1 MKLAIKAYLVTLI
14 LLTLV
19 FAVSAQQRS
28 ELDDRN
34 QAPTVGT
41 GGPVGGPTG
50 LFTVYDGSTLR
61 KGEYT
66 FSGAISNYDRDPG
79 DIDITS
85 VPLSFQVGVTNHL
98 ELFFTT
104 EGYRGV
110 KVNSPRNLSGFY
122 LPNSQ
127 LFINGAFQSPPA
139 IVLAPNGGGPNPFFG
154 QAIFRP
160 TGSAGF
166 VPFPFIGGNAGTF
179 GLQFPFFSGPQFGFP
194 AGTNALIGPAFQG
207 GASVGA
213 FPGLGSVYG
222 SILPGIV
229 FSTQPLINLN
239 GDPSGEGPLGFTL
252 APAYNPDVPFI
263 NRTWGT
269 SSFNSMDFGFKWR
282 WNNNESPIGY
292 GLIGSYRWYLDTADS
307 PSGFNMMQRGAGP
320 GANKGDINLTFFAD
334 ARLSKYINMSGNV
347 GYTFTTDPEGSVGG
361 TDVTILGRPDE
372 LMASVG
378 VDIPANKYL
387 QPIFEFRS
395 LYYVGGHTPNAFDRN
410 VIDGLAGIRI
420 FPRRWWGIGL
430 AYRINFNQ
438 QNERSFDD
446 ENTPHTATVI
456 FPCLPGVPDCEPTTI
471 TNTFTGVPPGF
482 RTSSDPH
489 GFIGQF
495 WIGHRHPRLAEIPN
509 LPANVNSVTLS
520 DMTITLPCAPGT
532 RSRSGGC
539 NDSTTINIATSA
551 SDPENDVLTY
561 NYTVSGGRI
570 IGTGAN
576 VQWDVTGMAPGTY
589 TVTTGV
595 DDGCGVCG
603 RTDTKTITVEACPDC
618 GPVCACP
625 TVTITGPPD
634 VTSPGNTMT
643 FTANVSGMDVTYNWS
658 VSDGTIES
666 GQGTSS
672 ITVRTTLAM
681 AGGNVTA
688 TLNIGGT
695 DPACSC
701 TTQFTETAPVAPN
714 PQSVVVDEFGP
725 QNPDQIKARVDNF
738 YIQLNN
744 NPNSRG
750 FIINYGTP
758 AQIKARKAQIDKAIA
773 FRKYDKSRVTYVD
786 GPDTGEGIKTKF
798 ILTPPGA
805 ADPTP

>member
-1 MKLAIKAYLVTLI
+1 MKLAIKAYIVTLI

-79 DIDITS
+79 DVDITS

-122 LPNSQ
+122 LPNTNYFGGS
-127 LFINGAFQSPPA
+127 LPA
-139 IVLAPNGGGPNPFFG
+139 IILAPNGGGPNAFLG
-154 QAIFRP
+154 QAVFRP
-160 TGSAGF
+160 TGTAPF

-222 SILPGIV
+222 SILPGVV
-229 FSTQPLINLN
+229 FSTAPLI
-239 GDPSGEGPLGFTL
+239 DPLGNPAGEGPLAFTR
-252 APAYNPDVPFI
+252 APAYNYDVPFI

-282 WNNNESPIGY
+282 MNRNESPIGY
-292 GLIGSYRWYLDTADS
+292 GLIASYRWYLDTADS

-334 ARLSKYINMSGNV
+334 ARLSKHINMSGNV

-372 LMASVG
+372 VLASVG

-387 QPIFEFRS
+387 QPIFEFRTI
-395 LYYVGGHTPNAFDRN
+395 YYVGGHTPNALERN
-410 VIDGLAGIRI
+410 VVDGLAGIRI

-446 ENTPHTATVI
+446 ENQPHTSTVI
-456 FPCLPGVPDCEPTTI
+456 FPCRPGVPNCNPVTV

-495 WIGHRHPRLAEIPN
+495 WIGHRHPRLAEIQN

-520 DMTITLPCAPGT
+520 DMVITLPCQPGY
-532 RSRSGGC
+532 RSRSGAC
-539 NDSTTINIATSA
+539 NDSTTINVATSA
-551 SDPENDVLTY
+551 TDPENDVLTY

-576 VQWDVTGMAPGTY
+576 VQWDVSTLQPGTY
-589 TVTTGV
+589 TITTGV

-603 RTDTKTITVEACPDC
+603 KTDTKTITVENCPDC
-618 GPVCACP
+618 VQLCNCP
-625 TVTITGPPD
+625 TLTITGP
-634 VTSPGNTMT
+634 TGITNPGETMT
-643 FTANVSGMDVTYNWS
+643 FTANVSDSTVSYNWS
-658 VSDGTIES
+658 VSEGTIES
-666 GQGTSS
+666 GQGTPS
-672 ITVRTTLAM
+672 ITVRAPSTGT
-681 AGGNVTA
+681 GGNVTA
-688 TLNIGGT
+688 TVTISGGSIVP
-695 DPACSC
+695 DCNC
-701 TTQFTETAPVAPN
+701 TTQATETAPYGGKPIPVT
-714 PQSVVVDEFGP
+714 VDEFGP
-725 QNPDQIKARVDNF
+725 QNADQVKARVDNF

-744 NPNSRG
+744 NPNARG

-773 FRKYDKSRVTYVD
+773 FRKYDRSRITYVD

-798 ILTPPGA
+798 ILVPSGA
-805 ADPTP
+805 DEPTP

>member
-1 MKLAIKAYLVTLI
+1 MKLAIKAYIVTLI

-66 FSGAISNYDRDPG
+66 FSAAISNYDRDPG
-79 DIDITS
+79 DVDITS
-85 VPLSFQVGVTNHL
+85 VPLSFQVGLTNHL

-122 LPNSQ
+122 LPNTQ
-127 LFINGAFQSPPA
+127 PFINGRFQTLPA
-139 IVLAPNGGGPNPFFG
+139 IVLAPNGGGVNRFAGQGIYRPIGTQPFLN
-154 QAIFRP
+154 
-160 TGSAGF
+160 
-166 VPFPFIGGNAGTF
+166 FPFIGGSAGTF
-179 GLQFPFFSGPQFGFP
+179 GLPFPFFSGPQFGFP

-207 GASVGA
+207 GSSVGS

-222 SILPGIV
+222 SILPGV
-229 FSTQPLINLN
+229 VLSTQTLVTPNGTQEAPLA
-239 GDPSGEGPLGFTL
+239 FTL
-252 APAYNPDVPFI
+252 APGYNPDAPFI

-269 SSFNSMDFGFKWR
+269 SSFNSMDFGVKWR
-282 WNNNESPIGY
+282 WNRNESPIGY
-292 GLIGSYRWYLDTADS
+292 GIIASYRWYLDTADS
-307 PSGFNMMQRGAGP
+307 SSGFNMLQRGAGP

-334 ARLSKYINMSGNV
+334 ARLSKHINMSGNV

-372 LMASVG
+372 FMASLG

-387 QPIFEFRS
+387 QPIFEFRT
-395 LYYVGGHTPNAFDRN
+395 LYYVGGHTPNAFERN

-446 ENTPHTATVI
+446 ENEPHTSTVI
-456 FPCLPGVPDCEPTTI
+456 FPCVPGTTCTPTTV

-520 DMTITLPCAPGT
+520 DKTITLPCQPGY
-532 RSRSGGC
+532 RSKSGAC
-539 NDSTTINIATSA
+539 NDSTTINVATSA
-551 SDPENDVLTY
+551 TDPENDVLTY

-576 VQWDVTGMAPGTY
+576 VQWDVSTLQPGTY
-589 TVTTGV
+589 TITTGV

-603 RTDTKTITVEACPDC
+603 KTDTQTITVATCPDC
-618 GPVCACP
+618 IVPCTCP
-625 TVTITGPPD
+625 TVTITGPSD

-643 FTANVSGMDVTYNWS
+643 FTANVSGGPEVTYNWT

-666 GQGTSS
+666 GQGTPS
-672 ITVRTTLAM
+672 ITVRTTAAM

-695 DPACSC
+695 DTACSC
-701 TTQFTETAPVAPN
+701 TTTFTETAPVAPK
-714 PQSVVVDEFGP
+714 PVAVTVDEFGP
-725 QNPDQIKARVDNF
+725 QNADQIKARVDNF

-744 NPNSRG
+744 NPNSAG
-750 FIINYGTP
+750 YIINYGTP

-773 FRKYDKSRVTYVD
+773 FRKYDRSRITYVD

-798 ILTPPGA
+798 ILVPPGA
-805 ADPTP
+805 DVPNP